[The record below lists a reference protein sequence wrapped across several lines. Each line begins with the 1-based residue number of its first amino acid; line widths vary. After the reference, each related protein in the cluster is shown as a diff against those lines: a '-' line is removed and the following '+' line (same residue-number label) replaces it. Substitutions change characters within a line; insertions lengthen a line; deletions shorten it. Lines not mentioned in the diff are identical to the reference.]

1 MRRSAFLLA
10 VTVAIA
16 APQFVPAAAQDVDLE
31 LVLAVDVSGSMD
43 AEERALQRNGYS
55 AAFRHPEVIAAIAS
69 GPLRRIV
76 VTYVE
81 WAGSDDQEVMIPWMT
96 LASPEDSFAFA
107 DMIAAT
113 ETLRENGTSISDGL
127 EFASGLFAS
136 SGVAGT
142 RRVIDVSGD
151 GPNNIGLP
159 VTPIRDRVTSNGI
172 TINGLAILPGPSGRY
187 SPYEIAELDIYYEQC
202 VIGGPGAFIVTV
214 DNMSQFAAAIRR
226 KLVLEIA
233 GIMPEARL
241 TPVSLV
247 DPRIDCMI
255 GERKLERFRSSFSG

>member
-1 MRRSAFLLA
+1 MVA
-10 VTVAIA
+10 VA
-16 APQFVPAAAQDVDLE
+16 APCLATAAPAKVDLE

-43 AEERALQRNGYS
+43 SEERALQRNGYA

-81 WAGSDDQEVMIPWMT
+81 WAGSDDQEVVVPWMT
-96 LASPEDSFAFA
+96 LASPVDAFAFA
-107 DMIAAT
+107 DMIAET

-136 SGVAGT
+136 SGVAGM
-142 RRVIDVSGD
+142 RQVIDVSGD
-151 GPNNIGLP
+151 GPNNNGLP
-159 VTPIRDRVTSNGI
+159 ITAVRDRVVAAGI
-172 TINGLAILPGPSGRY
+172 TVNGLAILSGPSGGF

-202 VIGGPGAFIVTV
+202 VIGGPVAFIVTV
-214 DNMSQFAAAIRR
+214 DNMSQFPAAIRR

-233 GIMPEARL
+233 GTVPESRL
-241 TPVSLV
+241 IPVSLV
-247 DPRIDCMI
+247 GPRIDCMI
-255 GERKLERFRSSFSG
+255 GEQKLERFLLSFPG